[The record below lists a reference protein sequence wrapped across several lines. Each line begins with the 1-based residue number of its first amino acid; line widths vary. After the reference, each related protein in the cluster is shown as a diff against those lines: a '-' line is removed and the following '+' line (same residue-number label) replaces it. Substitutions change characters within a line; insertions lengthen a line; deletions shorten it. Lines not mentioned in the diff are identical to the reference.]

1 LFPADGH
8 EVRRVARWA
17 GITKPVGPHTL
28 RHAFITAALDAGV
41 RLRDVQEAASHADP
55 PSTMGYDRAR
65 TLAGPPRHLY
75 RVRLRRRSRPVGRS
89 RPGTCRPG
97 RAPARRTTTG
107 STGR

>member
-17 GITKPVGPHTL
+17 GITKPVGPH
-28 RHAFITAALDAGV
+28 AAACV
-41 RLRDVQEAASHADP
+41 HHR
-55 PSTMGYDRAR
+55 RAR
-65 TLAGPPRHLY
+65 CWGPAAGCAGSRFPRWPTLHDGLWPGPHLAGPPRHLH

-97 RAPARRTTTG
+97 RAPARRTTAG